1 MKFPEHF
8 CSPRFEKN
16 RQDNVARFQSLSLF
30 AFSAFLDLFGV
41 LYTTNTFQ
49 IILLLQTVSKPQQVY
64 IFMKILNSCL
74 SIPSFAKLLSFTKV
88 LQKSLDVFPLFPNYK
103 ISFYFDIKSILS
115 LASLYCE

>member
-41 LYTTNTFQ
+41 LYATNTFQ

-74 SIPSFAKLLSFTKV
+74 SMPSFAKLLSFTKF
-88 LQKSLDVFPLFPNYK
+88 LQKFYK
-103 ISFYFDIKSILS
+103 RV
-115 LASLYCE
+115 